1 MSKYTRR
8 AIFWVGI
15 YLGMVLAP
23 LLALLLG
30 PMPAGYGFWY
40 DLSMA
45 FGFTGAAMLGTMF
58 FLTARFNR
66 VSAPFGIDIIYYFHR
81 WIAMVALLLIL
92 AHPLVLVAE
101 DPGLLGVLGPRWISD
116 YMLAGVISVAALVSL
131 MFTSLWRK
139 GLAIHYDTWRVAHAV
154 LAVAAM
160 VLAYMHIEGVGNF
173 VLTPWKKVLWAMI
186 TASWLAVLGYV
197 RLVKP
202 LLMLRRPFRVVDV
215 KQERGQAW
223 SLTLEPQGHS
233 GFSFQPGQFAWLTLW
248 SSPFAM
254 REHPFSIA
262 SSARRRLRLNF
273 TIKELGDFTRRI
285 GTVVPGQI
293 AYLDGPYGSF
303 SVDRHPNADYV
314 FIAGGIGIV
323 PMMGMLRTL
332 ADRGDRRPLRLIYAY
347 KDWESLTFRE
357 ELEELKGRLDLEVV
371 YVLAEPEAGW
381 RGERGFVTEELLTRR
396 LPEHPGRYHYYLCGP
411 LAMTSKVEA
420 ALRRLGVPMHRIH
433 LELFELA

>member
-1 MSKYTRR
+1 
-8 AIFWVGI
+8 
-15 YLGMVLAP
+15 
-23 LLALLLG
+23 
-30 PMPAGYGFWY
+30 
-40 DLSMA
+40 
-45 FGFTGAAMLGTMF
+45 
-58 FLTARFNR
+58 
-66 VSAPFGIDIIYYFHR
+66 
-81 WIAMVALLLIL
+81 
-92 AHPLVLVAE
+92 
-101 DPGLLGVLGPRWISD
+101 
-116 YMLAGVISVAALVSL
+116 
-131 MFTSLWRK
+131 
-139 GLAIHYDTWRVAHAV
+139 
-154 LAVAAM
+154 
-160 VLAYMHIEGVGNF
+160 
-173 VLTPWKKVLWAMI
+173 
-186 TASWLAVLGYV
+186 
-197 RLVKP
+197 
-202 LLMLRRPFRVVDV
+202 
-215 KQERGQAW
+215 
-223 SLTLEPQGHS
+223 
-233 GFSFQPGQFAWLTLW
+233 
-248 SSPFAM
+248 M

-314 FIAGGIGIV
+314 FIAGGIGIA

-357 ELEELKGRLDLEVV
+357 ELEKLKGRLDLEVV

-433 LELFELA
+433 LELFDLA